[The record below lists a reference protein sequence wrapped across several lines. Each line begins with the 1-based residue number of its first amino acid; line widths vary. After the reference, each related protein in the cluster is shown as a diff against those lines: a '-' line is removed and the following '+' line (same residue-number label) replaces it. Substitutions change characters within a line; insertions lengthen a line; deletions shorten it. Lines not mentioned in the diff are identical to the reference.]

1 MGADMEFEGVGDLIA
16 QLSRINGEIEQVVDD
31 ALQAGASPILEE
43 ARQTGAFRDRTGTLR
58 KSLKISKTKIKKN
71 QKYVLIG
78 SFSSKAFYDRYIE
91 FGTSKMP
98 ARPFMRP
105 AFERHKEEATEIIKK
120 HLVEAINN
128 GL

>member
-1 MGADMEFEGVGDLIA
+1 
-16 QLSRINGEIEQVVDD
+16 
-31 ALQAGASPILEE
+31 
-43 ARQTGAFRDRTGTLR
+43 LR

-105 AFERHKEEATEIIKK
+105 AFERHKEEATKIIKE
-120 HLVEAINN
+120 HLIGAINN